1 MVKQRMS
8 TADIGAEV
16 GSLRKKGLLGM
27 RVTNVYDIG
36 PKLYALRLARSG
48 EDGEKA
54 ILLIESGVRL
64 HTIDEMPEK
73 SDVPSNFTLKL
84 RKHIRSRRLE
94 DIKQLG
100 SDRVVQLTFG
110 TGDLEVKLLLEFYAS
125 GNIILADSKYQVL
138 SLLRSH
144 RDDAKG
150 IGIMSQHAYPIQTIR
165 LRSSTSLEAVE
176 QALSSCSDSGLL
188 KDAVTP
194 MLGYGPQV
202 SNFCIQHA
210 GLNVKRKPAQEPL
223 SEGEKETLL
232 QSIRMFEK
240 WIDSCEDKAPK
251 GCIFV
256 SSKHGYN
263 DFQPCVHET
272 PLVQHDEMEMIQFP
286 SFDDAAREFYSKIE
300 GDRESVQIM
309 QREEAA
315 QKKLEAIRKQHK
327 ERIENLSREIDAAEQ
342 KALVLQSNLD
352 KVDAAIESVR
362 EGLAAGISW
371 KDLGEMIE
379 MEKDAGNPVA
389 ELIHSL
395 KLEKN
400 TIALSL
406 FDPDVEKMIVIDVDI
421 SLTAHAN
428 VSAYYDLKKKHTEK
442 ARRTIESNDKA
453 LAAAESKVLVKL
465 EKIQKQKSKASE
477 SSQAPRKPYWFEKFH
492 WFISSENYLVVSGRD
507 AQQNELLVKRYL
519 QKGDVYVHA
528 ELHGASSTIVKNN
541 NPTQP
546 IPLMTLNEAG
556 QACVA
561 RSAAWD
567 AKIVASA
574 YWVYPEQVSKT
585 APSGEYLTTGSMM
598 IRGRKNYL
606 PPQPQVMG
614 IGWLFKLEQG
624 SIAAHLGERAPRSL
638 VPDSMPSHAMK
649 ERPHNME
656 HEEDASAAEPTSA
669 LEKFLNTA
677 INTDED
683 YTIVT
688 SKSAKGKPSHKEHK
702 KKPAQ
707 HVIHE
712 EQEEEEEE
720 EEEAPPQAPKRGKHK
735 KKALKKKKYQDQDEE
750 ERELAMALLQPDGQK
765 KSKDRKERKKERKAR
780 MAARKAQASGIQ
792 APEITEDAIQNLT
805 ARLDLHDS
813 SSSNSEDEEPIPHE
827 EESVTSAV
835 VHENDI
841 PPSEHNQHHTKKEE
855 KEKEN
860 IEELLQEEGVSLLNE
875 EEMAKMTM
883 LDELTGIPTPSDTIL
898 AAIPVCAPYSV
909 ASSYKYHVKLVPG
922 TQKKG
927 KAYRQAVDVIASKFK
942 ATPQHVELRLIKA
955 IPEQE
960 GINAMI
966 GSVKLQVAGLQK
978 LHQAKKKNKGNKK

>member
-1 MVKQRMS
+1 MQ
-8 TADIGAEV
+8 
-16 GSLRKKGLLGM
+16 
-27 RVTNVYDIG
+27 
-36 PKLYALRLARSG
+36 LYALRLARSG
-48 EDGEKA
+48 EEGEKA
-54 ILLIESGVRL
+54 ILLIESGVRM
-64 HTIDEMPEK
+64 HTVDEMPEK

-110 TGDLEVKLLLEFYAS
+110 SGDLEVKLLLEFYAS
-125 GNIILADSKYQVL
+125 GNIILADTKYQVL

-176 QALSSCSDSGLL
+176 QALSNCADGGSL
-188 KDAVTP
+188 KDVVSS
-194 MLGYGPQV
+194 MLGYGPHA

-210 GLNVKRKPAQEPL
+210 CLSVKRKPAQEPL
-223 SEGEKETLL
+223 SEVEKETLL

-256 SSKHGYN
+256 SSKHGYD

-272 PLVQHDEMEMIQFP
+272 PLVEHDEMEMIQFP
-286 SFDDAAREFYSKIE
+286 TFDDAAREFFSKIE

-327 ERIENLSREIDAAEQ
+327 ERIENLSREIDTAEQ
-342 KALVLQSNLD
+342 KAIVLQSHLD
-352 KVDAAIESVR
+352 KVDAAIESVQ

-395 KLEKN
+395 KLQKN

-406 FDPDVEKMIVIDVDI
+406 FDPDIQKMVVIDVDI

-428 VSAYYDLKKKHTEK
+428 VSAYYDLKKKHAEK

-477 SSQAPRKPYWFEKFH
+477 TSQAPRKPYWFEKFH

-519 QKGDVYVHA
+519 RKGDVYVHA
-528 ELHGASSTIVKNN
+528 ELHGASSTIIKNN
-541 NPTQP
+541 DPTQP
-546 IPLMTLNEAG
+546 IPMMTLNEAG

-624 SIAAHLGERAPRSL
+624 SIAAHLGERAPRSI
-638 VPDSMPSHAMK
+638 VPDSMPEKGQLCTQNADGDDDD
-649 ERPHNME
+649 
-656 HEEDASAAEPTSA
+656 DAPAEPTSA

-677 INTDED
+677 IHTDEE

-688 SKSAKGKPSHKEHK
+688 SKSTKGKSSHKEHFHDK
-702 KKPAQ
+702 KQAQKPAMGPR
-707 HVIHE
+707 VV
-712 EQEEEEEE
+712 EEEPLT
-720 EEEAPPQAPKRGKHK
+720 APSQAPKRGKNK
-735 KKALKKKKYQDQDEE
+735 KNALKKTKYQDQDDE
-750 ERELAMALLQPDGQK
+750 ERELAMALLQPDGKK

-792 APEITEDAIQNLT
+792 APEITDDAIQNLT
-805 ARLDLHDS
+805 ARLDIHS
-813 SSSNSEDEEPIPHE
+813 SSSEDEEPMPRDDCHPLNTDD
-827 EESVTSAV
+827 TSSTHADKD
-835 VHENDI
+835 E
-841 PPSEHNQHHTKKEE
+841 KEE
-855 KEKEN
+855 D
-860 IEELLQEEGVSLLNE
+860 IHDLLQEEGVSLLTE
-875 EEMAKMTM
+875 DDMAKMTM

-927 KAYRQAVDVIASKFK
+927 KAYRQALEVVASKFK
-942 ATPQHVELRLIKA
+942 ATPQPVELRLIKA

-978 LHQAKKKNKGNKK
+978 LHQAKKKNKGNTKK